1 MSSRMII
8 CCLVLIC
15 AALLAISSCSGVLM
29 ESKHEDGRVERLKID
44 QGEGWENYEDKP
56 RYPSTKKNTLDEM
69 CIMLKK
75 EMTF

>member
-1 MSSRMII
+1 MTSRMII
-8 CCLVLIC
+8 WHLALTFT
-15 AALLAISSCSGVLM
+15 ALLAISGCSGVLM
-29 ESKHEDGRVERLKID
+29 ESKHQDGRVERLKID

-69 CIMLKK
+69 SIMLKK